1 MLNLLLTLCR
11 AMCNLSV
18 LALQPV
24 PFVPARPD
32 GTLLA
37 SVLPRLEYK
46 PESSED
52 SCCNLSGMTSCE
64 PAKSVLNLAQKGLAH
79 QCKYAG
85 RVVGVWCK
93 T

>member
-11 AMCNLSV
+11 VMYNFSV

-37 SVLPRLEYK
+37 SVLPALNTNTVCVCACVRACVRVCAFVCVCVCVH
-46 PESSED
+46 
-52 SCCNLSGMTSCE
+52 SCVCVCVCVHSC
-64 PAKSVLNLAQKGLAH
+64 ACV
-79 QCKYAG
+79 
-85 RVVGVWCK
+85 
-93 T
+93 

>member
-11 AMCNLSV
+11 VMSNLSV
-18 LALQPV
+18 LSLQPV

-52 SCCNLSGMTSCE
+52 SYCN
-64 PAKSVLNLAQKGLAH
+64 
-79 QCKYAG
+79 
-85 RVVGVWCK
+85 
-93 T
+93 